1 MKASNTQGYEGISN
15 NMIKKT
21 MSDRLIQVLKDFFN
35 SILCTGVIP
44 ENINRSFIISIVK
57 DKNKKVFDVN
67 NLRPIPLSN
76 CLAQMLERII
86 L

>member
-1 MKASNTQGYEGISN
+1 MIIDCIKDMKASNTQGYEGISN

-44 ENINRSFIISIVK
+44 ENINRSIIISMY
-57 DKNKKVFDVN
+57 FDSM
-67 NLRPIPLSN
+67 SN
-76 CLAQMLERII
+76 
-86 L
+86 